1 MGSNSLLLQNGEH
14 HPRGVSRIIRRLQRS
29 IKALPAKLFKSS
41 GKNDISNI
49 SSAKNASSAATEP
62 SVASVVDAV
71 DAEDVE
77 AAEIVDDVSTESQ
90 EDTSDEDT
98 ESTNIDSV
106 HSVSSE
112 ESAGESTEVELTPS
126 LPAPSSQFISYINRD
141 DENEG
146 TPTRFLVKPYLD
158 YEKWLRREFLREGVE
173 IDCLSNLVPIYNGQE
188 TLFKIRTI
196 DFEKADKEKY
206 LMPLWK
212 KQREKDDKIAI
223 AESFE
228 KFQKNFHA
236 FTHGALEGLDWS
248 NVVVAGSS
256 ALLPLLS
263 RRRDV
268 RTKAWNTKG
277 QNSDEVYYD
286 NTASTSDIDIFL
298 YGIDE
303 KAAIARI
310 IEIEALVRKNQHLS
324 SSSALTL
331 RSENAI
337 TFISPRWPHRHVQII
352 LRLYKSISEILT
364 GFDVDCSCVAFNGK
378 QVYSNPRGV
387 TAIATRA
394 NTVDLSRRSPSYENR
409 LWKYR
414 HHNFEVYWDALD
426 RSRIEIEFDLE
437 EENVPKLQGL
447 ARLLYSEARLENIY
461 NVDKGIHATTRRK
474 FQWIMKYNLKKF
486 DDSGDPNM
494 VAEKSSGYAEHKL
507 PYGRRLTAD
516 DIRSAVIQHATSPYM
531 FGTIQEVTD
540 PTNPRCRWKLK
551 NLSKTKLKRKI
562 VFMEYNPGRQMI
574 GSFYPLTDNDWTRT
588 AYD

>member
-236 FTHGALEGLDWS
+236 FTHGESDHY
-248 NVVVAGSS
+248 
-256 ALLPLLS
+256 LL
-263 RRRDV
+263 
-268 RTKAWNTKG
+268 T
-277 QNSDEVYYD
+277 
-286 NTASTSDIDIFL
+286 
-298 YGIDE
+298 
-303 KAAIARI
+303 
-310 IEIEALVRKNQHLS
+310 
-324 SSSALTL
+324 
-331 RSENAI
+331 
-337 TFISPRWPHRHVQII
+337 
-352 LRLYKSISEILT
+352 
-364 GFDVDCSCVAFNGK
+364 
-378 QVYSNPRGV
+378 
-387 TAIATRA
+387 
-394 NTVDLSRRSPSYENR
+394 
-409 LWKYR
+409 
-414 HHNFEVYWDALD
+414 
-426 RSRIEIEFDLE
+426 
-437 EENVPKLQGL
+437 
-447 ARLLYSEARLENIY
+447 
-461 NVDKGIHATTRRK
+461 
-474 FQWIMKYNLKKF
+474 
-486 DDSGDPNM
+486 
-494 VAEKSSGYAEHKL
+494 
-507 PYGRRLTAD
+507 
-516 DIRSAVIQHATSPYM
+516 
-531 FGTIQEVTD
+531 
-540 PTNPRCRWKLK
+540 
-551 NLSKTKLKRKI
+551 
-562 VFMEYNPGRQMI
+562 
-574 GSFYPLTDNDWTRT
+574 
-588 AYD
+588 